1 MTLMSKMNVSD
12 IQRRL
17 SNYVPTTY
25 QSIYGF
31 AASFKDGFV
40 GSLDTA
46 AEIAV
51 EIGGTI
57 AVDTAIGAA
66 FFGAPT
72 AGGAAPVGAV
82 VGAAVGVGRG
92 LQILYK
98 TLSAAKQVMSSAWY
112 LTGYGK
118 LPRLAMQWGVLRT
131 TGASALVGATSNSLI
146 DYVGQKENIALAN
159 SLYFYN
165 PDMQSVFSMDE
176 VVGAA
181 AAGALF
187 GASLGMV
194 GHVISTVAVRGNNA
208 AARNAFAQQGIDPA
222 FAPQQ
227 RNPFQR
233 TKDNIAA
240 FRNRKAVTIQDPIA
254 GAIQTAVSKGVDP
267 TVVDINAAARTTS
280 TAIDAASV
288 ASNPKDAANL
298 PDHSLNRR
306 QPNEPMRAFTIRAV
320 LGKFVTS
327 VTDLLDADSAGGRF
341 SLLTPREQYLTLLR
355 TEDHMRDFSAMTDIE
370 TDLTNKAAGQPEQ
383 MRIIDPV
390 TGRSSSPAN
399 NVAKL
404 YGELDEARSILEK
417 TISKEDQAEA
427 RLAHKNGTELAPRT
441 ISSAVDKATSN
452 VRGIMENASEGRH
465 NPSEATGPKV
475 EPPATAEGENAA
487 QGTTAPAL
495 PTQKKVDEITQDTA
509 EDMSLLTDAE
519 MEDPKVTGAIE
530 RNINRQL
537 FGEEKEHT
545 LRSLSRGLAKAR
557 KLTPDQQKN
566 INASLDNPRSFL
578 KNATGNKTYIKNFFN
593 RLDQLVTLGHITDVD
608 RRIILASTVNT
619 SFTSNVAAKI
629 SDMGTRADD
638 RASTSL
644 AGDIKIGK
652 LDTSVAGNT
661 RVENVLHEIGHV
673 EELHAY
679 GSSLMDM
686 RKLFTSEQAFLDA
699 AQQVLGTDNF
709 NKYYLAG
716 NTQELMAQ
724 VKAKMM
730 IDEVKLA
737 VFLKTANSNAVE
749 KTLLHRFLSVGT
761 TLVEVFNSLK
771 LSKVDAEDEMYT
783 AVKNVLSQL
792 EKNSGPLMTRITYQ
806 NRVTAA
812 LKQFPATGKKLSPAE
827 KVAFTKVL
835 NDKISAKLTKTEPSL
850 KDMLF
855 TKDEVQSLHALTV
868 HADGTVDPIRLDAYL
883 NVKRD
888 GITVKNRA
896 KFAQIF
902 QSYMEINKRY
912 LASTVDIH
920 IQSMK
925 ENGYRAVPNNPIIMD
940 SSLNRKDQI
949 IALREYHKNLTP
961 EQLVVTPSYLD
972 ISFGSFQGIQSIN
985 FLLETAADQDAAE
998 YRLEMGDLF
1007 APQRKPTNVG
1017 NYIVMDTV
1025 RDTLDSLLTSTN
1037 TNELPRLPQRVR
1049 EATNLLKSATSID
1062 INKFTVRVVKD
1073 PKENVGFIPN
1083 TDNVG
1088 GVITVLDRGSIEDN
1102 KDMPLLL
1109 LTDLMKAM
1117 ESQGQG
1123 KRLKKVKELLLN
1135 KETKFDKMFK
1145 DTVVTYP
1152 NSTEPMAL
1160 RHSSPLPIPYEDFP
1174 SDIRFKIGLTG
1185 GDEALGAGVYFTNNG
1200 KDGSKYGNY
1209 NTDVY
1214 VNIKKP
1220 FIVDTLGYLKKLKTD
1235 PRRISVPFSSTRHVF
1250 NYQISYLLE
1259 KFITENKIE
1268 IDPTW
1273 LKNLQNNRLHAVRD
1287 LPDNLKEA
1295 LELQDGTWQK
1305 SYEKIGIWEEQK
1317 LNLISQELL
1326 DSAGN
1331 DPYKLNDIMREHSSR
1346 ASITVPVQAEAR
1358 IIAHRLLQR
1367 MGYDGIFAPSFQYN
1381 DYSGQV
1387 TVTNNDHYV
1396 ILDPKQA
1403 RSINNVSFNE
1413 TATGLMFAPKAK
1425 LPVAY
1430 TKTTAVRRLATL
1442 SNEIS
1447 DSPQTNAEFKNN
1459 IQTMFGVDDKLF
1471 TALLSNIKKPEVSIT
1486 TTRKIPVVKE
1496 EPVVPLTPEQIKA
1509 QEQKALYS
1517 TVPDENII
1525 TDPSLIGTTDET
1537 IRGTGTGELVNY
1549 HQTII
1554 RRIVKALDSG
1564 KLTVGVNGIRRLNLV
1579 ERKLA
1584 ILDVHEHAQL
1594 VNDLEIADAKFE
1606 PSDLSKINE
1615 LINARE
1621 DDDLNNSKL
1630 RPNDPLTGE
1639 SLNRFWKERFDVAR
1653 QIGSR
1658 LKKKFSSLGFKNSQ
1672 TSLDAILTAMN
1683 TAQALGDATLVRKD
1697 GTIRTRNHLLN
1708 YLANSAWQI
1717 IIKELTPQETR
1728 AGLTG
1733 SNWGLF
1739 IETENEIIN
1748 SSYYTDVKELT
1759 YDGTN
1764 EQWMESEKKRGSMLY
1779 QQFVKAYGTKYDLK
1793 GEASNVEGEP
1803 PQLVST
1809 IRGEDKEYS
1818 AKLDRKSKAF
1828 RFIIDLAEENKY
1840 SLFDKKDKG
1849 WMEFV
1854 VRNIIEGKE
1863 YAEIVTLGRDVGYNK
1878 TVNNVKDAHRFFKE
1892 NVKKFTEL
1900 FLPEG
1905 LTIDDLDGNQ
1915 VLASMVVENMRK
1927 KTELDSDLA
1936 FKTKTE
1942 NEILQD
1948 SQRATEEQNNT
1959 DELEQHIDTTDPAEE
1974 TSQPVIS
1981 PKESEEPVTAVIQVD
1996 GKTTPVTG
2004 LTPHVTPVV
2013 AERVVQQGR
2022 NPNGQFTSSTPKR
2035 AIKFITGDFRAWG
2048 KATGVAGKL
2057 FFASFK
2063 TMEGI
2068 LLSLPKDS
2076 LKKINVAQAVDI
2088 LTRLFE
2094 EGKEKEAIKQFMS
2107 LMEHL
2112 DIEGVKLIDPKDGRT
2127 VMNFI
2132 FDQHQWSYGGI
2143 SRFVEPK
2150 VAPKTEAKVAPKTE
2164 AKAKPKAA
2172 PAKTTTPTVTTP
2184 TTAAAVAPSSKPKPA
2199 GKGTAPDGTTVPVI
2213 QPKAVEV
2220 TDLPEGSH
2228 IPIISEHDRIA
2239 NGLIESNESLRDGG
2253 VDATSFT
2260 ALFKKFVRSLSKD
2273 ARKKL
2278 GTGIPESFKSVFIDF
2293 VELNASI
2300 MHHNRTIFGS
2310 EKIIQKFWKQVDIL
2324 LAVEDGLTI
2333 KNQLRVRKSMKEI
2346 YAIAAD
2352 MVSINNTKF
2361 IPPVTHDSVIMRNG
2375 KFSLGT
2381 VSKEVKSVLDARD
2394 TSGNPLIPYTAEE
2407 LRSREQVKPKD
2418 TPLPGVANSKITRAP
2433 EEELVPE
2440 VELTN
2445 SDRIDTIASKVNNS
2459 SNMLLRQN
2467 NFISLI
2473 FGGSERSNRNRW
2485 RLFMSKAV
2493 NFIQM
2498 GSNMGSTLRSM
2509 HLTVRFLSMFMDDS
2523 RAMTGQLV
2531 SPEGIPI
2538 KSAAKAKQD
2547 AVMFTAN
2554 LTRIHHTL
2562 SAEAIALKMTPEEKK
2577 LLQKIQIQA
2586 WKNKTSP
2593 TSSELTAAF
2602 GEKDFSKL
2610 ESILKNYRLEL
2621 IHLNTE
2627 VLKLEEKTQWRTVVD
2642 KNGDLVEAEDYLPIQ
2657 VHVEKLMSILSDN
2670 QRYKTLMASIVNT
2683 RKESKLADDML
2694 DVNTLITMGILN
2706 IEKQNTFYT
2715 KNRKFALTSG
2725 SMLDSDSLSK
2735 LYEYSVASNANLDF
2749 SKQLGI
2755 KGKDWFLIEKGNEAK
2770 IYRIPKTIEDLSEAD
2785 LVKYRDTV
2793 KGEQQHVTSQWKQ
2806 EFNGKSLIEVEMKE
2820 LLDFKT
2826 KQGKYHYSKTT
2837 MVDNRPVLDRNHHDD
2852 YFSTVRNFSVEELL
2866 SDSELFNIARTDLH
2880 SAYQNFAK
2888 YRMFDLIFQES
2899 IDQLAGSTGLRPKD
2913 FFRLLEAKVHKHIE
2927 DFDSIKAVDKKANH
2941 DDVASGFSRLIWQYA
2956 QYNGSIP
2963 RLGAESR
2970 IIANVSR
2977 ATRNLVSTSS
2987 GLGWGLSQA
2996 PETVMEILK
3005 NIPSTKGLSVP
3016 VGMFKYLNNLL
3027 KFWDRGDSATR
3038 LEVGDLITSLE
3049 EYSKDHSTH
3058 FNEGTGDVDFDSDT
3072 SKPYR
3077 AIWNSGRN
3085 STGLTGNTADFLE
3098 KTGQT
3103 VVLAGGVTDGTNLAR
3118 YYGKAR
3124 HVRDLTAM
3132 MRDGKLKE
3140 FLRLRALPENRAAM
3154 QALLEGSFKSA
3165 AEERKLWKMHKSLA
3179 RQAGGLDSLLA
3190 LKAIKVG
3197 LDSPAKL
3204 EAMMYGMNAANALD
3218 GVLDFRDLHMV
3229 YRDLKNM
3236 KDPPIDPELYRA
3248 AASDFQYGIEGLVR
3262 KRTVT
3267 HGFGLNQTLSA
3278 FHSSEVGKLL
3288 GSLTSYMRSWFDDVM
3303 LNAPERGAVG
3313 LMFGGIIS
3321 VAVLETVIS
3330 LLREWMSGREME
3342 DIMAELENDPSEF
3355 VLRIATRMPVMGS
3368 LSPVFEGSLRE
3379 IKYMTGGAQR
3389 GSDQLIK
3396 SLTSLGGG
3404 SPNVGINS
3412 VASLLNTVKDASGDI
3427 IDGSMEGDSKLVAKG
3442 LLKVPGHF
3450 INKSPQMLPVRI
3462 LEEQMDL
3469 DDKHTAQFIIDGL
3482 QKKPYRYLS
3491 QQRGGSGGFRG
3502 GSKAAPQ
3509 SPVAAPVTTQTM
3521 PQSAA
3526 LKAAQRPEMGR
3537 QVKQYVPP
3545 VTPSKP
3551 NSGVS
3556 ERLGKLLDNPSYTP
3570 TPPM

>member
-1 MTLMSKMNVSD
+1 
-12 IQRRL
+12 
-17 SNYVPTTY
+17 
-25 QSIYGF
+25 
-31 AASFKDGFV
+31 
-40 GSLDTA
+40 
-46 AEIAV
+46 
-51 EIGGTI
+51 
-57 AVDTAIGAA
+57 
-66 FFGAPT
+66 
-72 AGGAAPVGAV
+72 
-82 VGAAVGVGRG
+82 
-92 LQILYK
+92 
-98 TLSAAKQVMSSAWY
+98 
-112 LTGYGK
+112 
-118 LPRLAMQWGVLRT
+118 
-131 TGASALVGATSNSLI
+131 
-146 DYVGQKENIALAN
+146 
-159 SLYFYN
+159 
-165 PDMQSVFSMDE
+165 
-176 VVGAA
+176 
-181 AAGALF
+181 
-187 GASLGMV
+187 
-194 GHVISTVAVRGNNA
+194 
-208 AARNAFAQQGIDPA
+208 
-222 FAPQQ
+222 
-227 RNPFQR
+227 
-233 TKDNIAA
+233 
-240 FRNRKAVTIQDPIA
+240 
-254 GAIQTAVSKGVDP
+254 
-267 TVVDINAAARTTS
+267 
-280 TAIDAASV
+280 
-288 ASNPKDAANL
+288 
-298 PDHSLNRR
+298 
-306 QPNEPMRAFTIRAV
+306 
-320 LGKFVTS
+320 
-327 VTDLLDADSAGGRF
+327 
-341 SLLTPREQYLTLLR
+341 
-355 TEDHMRDFSAMTDIE
+355 
-370 TDLTNKAAGQPEQ
+370 
-383 MRIIDPV
+383 
-390 TGRSSSPAN
+390 
-399 NVAKL
+399 
-404 YGELDEARSILEK
+404 
-417 TISKEDQAEA
+417 
-427 RLAHKNGTELAPRT
+427 
-441 ISSAVDKATSN
+441 
-452 VRGIMENASEGRH
+452 
-465 NPSEATGPKV
+465 
-475 EPPATAEGENAA
+475 
-487 QGTTAPAL
+487 
-495 PTQKKVDEITQDTA
+495 
-509 EDMSLLTDAE
+509 
-519 MEDPKVTGAIE
+519 
-530 RNINRQL
+530 
-537 FGEEKEHT
+537 
-545 LRSLSRGLAKAR
+545 
-557 KLTPDQQKN
+557 
-566 INASLDNPRSFL
+566 
-578 KNATGNKTYIKNFFN
+578 
-593 RLDQLVTLGHITDVD
+593 
-608 RRIILASTVNT
+608 
-619 SFTSNVAAKI
+619 
-629 SDMGTRADD
+629 
-638 RASTSL
+638 
-644 AGDIKIGK
+644 
-652 LDTSVAGNT
+652 
-661 RVENVLHEIGHV
+661 
-673 EELHAY
+673 
-679 GSSLMDM
+679 
-686 RKLFTSEQAFLDA
+686 
-699 AQQVLGTDNF
+699 
-709 NKYYLAG
+709 
-716 NTQELMAQ
+716 
-724 VKAKMM
+724 
-730 IDEVKLA
+730 
-737 VFLKTANSNAVE
+737 
-749 KTLLHRFLSVGT
+749 
-761 TLVEVFNSLK
+761 
-771 LSKVDAEDEMYT
+771 
-783 AVKNVLSQL
+783 
-792 EKNSGPLMTRITYQ
+792 
-806 NRVTAA
+806 
-812 LKQFPATGKKLSPAE
+812 
-827 KVAFTKVL
+827 
-835 NDKISAKLTKTEPSL
+835 
-850 KDMLF
+850 
-855 TKDEVQSLHALTV
+855 
-868 HADGTVDPIRLDAYL
+868 
-883 NVKRD
+883 
-888 GITVKNRA
+888 
-896 KFAQIF
+896 
-902 QSYMEINKRY
+902 
-912 LASTVDIH
+912 
-920 IQSMK
+920 
-925 ENGYRAVPNNPIIMD
+925 
-940 SSLNRKDQI
+940 
-949 IALREYHKNLTP
+949 
-961 EQLVVTPSYLD
+961 
-972 ISFGSFQGIQSIN
+972 
-985 FLLETAADQDAAE
+985 
-998 YRLEMGDLF
+998 
-1007 APQRKPTNVG
+1007 
-1017 NYIVMDTV
+1017 
-1025 RDTLDSLLTSTN
+1025 
-1037 TNELPRLPQRVR
+1037 
-1049 EATNLLKSATSID
+1049 
-1062 INKFTVRVVKD
+1062 
-1073 PKENVGFIPN
+1073 
-1083 TDNVG
+1083 
-1088 GVITVLDRGSIEDN
+1088 
-1102 KDMPLLL
+1102 
-1109 LTDLMKAM
+1109 
-1117 ESQGQG
+1117 
-1123 KRLKKVKELLLN
+1123 
-1135 KETKFDKMFK
+1135 
-1145 DTVVTYP
+1145 
-1152 NSTEPMAL
+1152 
-1160 RHSSPLPIPYEDFP
+1160 
-1174 SDIRFKIGLTG
+1174 
-1185 GDEALGAGVYFTNNG
+1185 
-1200 KDGSKYGNY
+1200 
-1209 NTDVY
+1209 
-1214 VNIKKP
+1214 
-1220 FIVDTLGYLKKLKTD
+1220 
-1235 PRRISVPFSSTRHVF
+1235 
-1250 NYQISYLLE
+1250 
-1259 KFITENKIE
+1259 
-1268 IDPTW
+1268 
-1273 LKNLQNNRLHAVRD
+1273 
-1287 LPDNLKEA
+1287 
-1295 LELQDGTWQK
+1295 
-1305 SYEKIGIWEEQK
+1305 
-1317 LNLISQELL
+1317 
-1326 DSAGN
+1326 
-1331 DPYKLNDIMREHSSR
+1331 
-1346 ASITVPVQAEAR
+1346 
-1358 IIAHRLLQR
+1358 
-1367 MGYDGIFAPSFQYN
+1367 
-1381 DYSGQV
+1381 
-1387 TVTNNDHYV
+1387 
-1396 ILDPKQA
+1396 
-1403 RSINNVSFNE
+1403 
-1413 TATGLMFAPKAK
+1413 
-1425 LPVAY
+1425 
-1430 TKTTAVRRLATL
+1430 
-1442 SNEIS
+1442 
-1447 DSPQTNAEFKNN
+1447 
-1459 IQTMFGVDDKLF
+1459 
-1471 TALLSNIKKPEVSIT
+1471 
-1486 TTRKIPVVKE
+1486 
-1496 EPVVPLTPEQIKA
+1496 
-1509 QEQKALYS
+1509 
-1517 TVPDENII
+1517 
-1525 TDPSLIGTTDET
+1525 
-1537 IRGTGTGELVNY
+1537 
-1549 HQTII
+1549 
-1554 RRIVKALDSG
+1554 
-1564 KLTVGVNGIRRLNLV
+1564 
-1579 ERKLA
+1579 
-1584 ILDVHEHAQL
+1584 
-1594 VNDLEIADAKFE
+1594 
-1606 PSDLSKINE
+1606 
-1615 LINARE
+1615 
-1621 DDDLNNSKL
+1621 
-1630 RPNDPLTGE
+1630 
-1639 SLNRFWKERFDVAR
+1639 
-1653 QIGSR
+1653 
-1658 LKKKFSSLGFKNSQ
+1658 
-1672 TSLDAILTAMN
+1672 
-1683 TAQALGDATLVRKD
+1683 
-1697 GTIRTRNHLLN
+1697 
-1708 YLANSAWQI
+1708 
-1717 IIKELTPQETR
+1717 
-1728 AGLTG
+1728 
-1733 SNWGLF
+1733 
-1739 IETENEIIN
+1739 
-1748 SSYYTDVKELT
+1748 
-1759 YDGTN
+1759 
-1764 EQWMESEKKRGSMLY
+1764 
-1779 QQFVKAYGTKYDLK
+1779 
-1793 GEASNVEGEP
+1793 
-1803 PQLVST
+1803 
-1809 IRGEDKEYS
+1809 
-1818 AKLDRKSKAF
+1818 
-1828 RFIIDLAEENKY
+1828 
-1840 SLFDKKDKG
+1840 
-1849 WMEFV
+1849 
-1854 VRNIIEGKE
+1854 
-1863 YAEIVTLGRDVGYNK
+1863 
-1878 TVNNVKDAHRFFKE
+1878 
-1892 NVKKFTEL
+1892 
-1900 FLPEG
+1900 
-1905 LTIDDLDGNQ
+1905 
-1915 VLASMVVENMRK
+1915 
-1927 KTELDSDLA
+1927 
-1936 FKTKTE
+1936 
-1942 NEILQD
+1942 
-1948 SQRATEEQNNT
+1948 
-1959 DELEQHIDTTDPAEE
+1959 
-1974 TSQPVIS
+1974 
-1981 PKESEEPVTAVIQVD
+1981 
-1996 GKTTPVTG
+1996 
-2004 LTPHVTPVV
+2004 
-2013 AERVVQQGR
+2013 
-2022 NPNGQFTSSTPKR
+2022 
-2035 AIKFITGDFRAWG
+2035 
-2048 KATGVAGKL
+2048 
-2057 FFASFK
+2057 
-2063 TMEGI
+2063 MEGI

-2094 EGKEKEAIKQFMS
+2094 DGKEKEAIKQFMS

-2172 PAKTTTPTVTTP
+2172 PATTTTPAVTTP
-2184 TTAAAVAPSSKPKPA
+2184 TTPAAVAPASKPKLA

-2346 YAIAAD
+2346 YAAAAD

-2381 VSKEVKSVLDARD
+2381 ISKEVKSVLDARD

-2407 LRSREQVKPKD
+2407 LRSREQAKPKD

-2445 SDRIDTIASKVNNS
+2445 SDRIDTIASKVNKS

-2554 LTRIHHTL
+2554 LTRIHHAL
-2562 SAEAIALKMTPEEKK
+2562 SSEAVALKMTPAEKK

-2593 TSSELTAAF
+2593 TNSELTAAF

-2670 QRYKTLMASIVNT
+2670 ERYKTLMASIVNT

-2770 IYRIPKTIEDLSEAD
+2770 VYRIPKTIEDLSEAD

-2806 EFNGKSLIEVEMKE
+2806 EFNGKSLIEV
-2820 LLDFKT
+2820 KT

-2852 YFSTVRNFSVEELL
+2852 YFSTVRNFSVDELL
-2866 SDSELFNIARTDLH
+2866 SDSELFNISRTDLH

-3027 KFWDRGDSATR
+3027 KFWNRGDSATR
-3038 LEVGDLITSLE
+3038 FEVGDLITSLE

-3058 FNEGTGDVDFDSDT
+3058 FNEGTGDVDFDTDT

-3154 QALLEGSFKSA
+3154 QKLLEGSFASA

-3179 RQAGGLDSLLA
+3179 RQAGGLDPLLA

-3342 DIMAELENDPSEF
+3342 DIMAELENDPSEY

-3368 LSPVFEGSLRE
+3368 LSPVFEGGLRE
-3379 IKYMTGGAQR
+3379 VKYMTGGAQR

-3396 SLTSLGGG
+3396 SLTSMGGG

-3469 DDKHTAQFIIDGL
+3469 DEKHAAQFIIDGL
-3482 QKKPYRYLS
+3482 QKKPYRFLS

-3502 GSKAAPQ
+3502 GSRAAPQ
-3509 SPVAAPVTTQTM
+3509 APVAAPVTTQTM
-3521 PQSAA
+3521 PQSTA
-3526 LKAAQRPEMGR
+3526 LKNAQRPEMGR
-3537 QVKQYVPP
+3537 QVKEYVAPAP
-3545 VTPSKP
+3545 PSKP

>member
-1 MTLMSKMNVSD
+1 
-12 IQRRL
+12 
-17 SNYVPTTY
+17 
-25 QSIYGF
+25 
-31 AASFKDGFV
+31 
-40 GSLDTA
+40 
-46 AEIAV
+46 
-51 EIGGTI
+51 
-57 AVDTAIGAA
+57 
-66 FFGAPT
+66 
-72 AGGAAPVGAV
+72 
-82 VGAAVGVGRG
+82 
-92 LQILYK
+92 
-98 TLSAAKQVMSSAWY
+98 
-112 LTGYGK
+112 
-118 LPRLAMQWGVLRT
+118 
-131 TGASALVGATSNSLI
+131 
-146 DYVGQKENIALAN
+146 
-159 SLYFYN
+159 
-165 PDMQSVFSMDE
+165 
-176 VVGAA
+176 
-181 AAGALF
+181 
-187 GASLGMV
+187 
-194 GHVISTVAVRGNNA
+194 
-208 AARNAFAQQGIDPA
+208 
-222 FAPQQ
+222 
-227 RNPFQR
+227 
-233 TKDNIAA
+233 
-240 FRNRKAVTIQDPIA
+240 
-254 GAIQTAVSKGVDP
+254 
-267 TVVDINAAARTTS
+267 
-280 TAIDAASV
+280 
-288 ASNPKDAANL
+288 
-298 PDHSLNRR
+298 
-306 QPNEPMRAFTIRAV
+306 
-320 LGKFVTS
+320 
-327 VTDLLDADSAGGRF
+327 
-341 SLLTPREQYLTLLR
+341 
-355 TEDHMRDFSAMTDIE
+355 
-370 TDLTNKAAGQPEQ
+370 
-383 MRIIDPV
+383 
-390 TGRSSSPAN
+390 
-399 NVAKL
+399 
-404 YGELDEARSILEK
+404 
-417 TISKEDQAEA
+417 
-427 RLAHKNGTELAPRT
+427 
-441 ISSAVDKATSN
+441 
-452 VRGIMENASEGRH
+452 
-465 NPSEATGPKV
+465 
-475 EPPATAEGENAA
+475 
-487 QGTTAPAL
+487 
-495 PTQKKVDEITQDTA
+495 
-509 EDMSLLTDAE
+509 
-519 MEDPKVTGAIE
+519 
-530 RNINRQL
+530 
-537 FGEEKEHT
+537 
-545 LRSLSRGLAKAR
+545 
-557 KLTPDQQKN
+557 
-566 INASLDNPRSFL
+566 
-578 KNATGNKTYIKNFFN
+578 
-593 RLDQLVTLGHITDVD
+593 
-608 RRIILASTVNT
+608 
-619 SFTSNVAAKI
+619 
-629 SDMGTRADD
+629 
-638 RASTSL
+638 
-644 AGDIKIGK
+644 
-652 LDTSVAGNT
+652 
-661 RVENVLHEIGHV
+661 
-673 EELHAY
+673 
-679 GSSLMDM
+679 
-686 RKLFTSEQAFLDA
+686 
-699 AQQVLGTDNF
+699 
-709 NKYYLAG
+709 
-716 NTQELMAQ
+716 
-724 VKAKMM
+724 
-730 IDEVKLA
+730 
-737 VFLKTANSNAVE
+737 
-749 KTLLHRFLSVGT
+749 
-761 TLVEVFNSLK
+761 
-771 LSKVDAEDEMYT
+771 
-783 AVKNVLSQL
+783 
-792 EKNSGPLMTRITYQ
+792 
-806 NRVTAA
+806 
-812 LKQFPATGKKLSPAE
+812 
-827 KVAFTKVL
+827 
-835 NDKISAKLTKTEPSL
+835 
-850 KDMLF
+850 
-855 TKDEVQSLHALTV
+855 
-868 HADGTVDPIRLDAYL
+868 
-883 NVKRD
+883 
-888 GITVKNRA
+888 
-896 KFAQIF
+896 
-902 QSYMEINKRY
+902 
-912 LASTVDIH
+912 
-920 IQSMK
+920 
-925 ENGYRAVPNNPIIMD
+925 
-940 SSLNRKDQI
+940 
-949 IALREYHKNLTP
+949 
-961 EQLVVTPSYLD
+961 
-972 ISFGSFQGIQSIN
+972 
-985 FLLETAADQDAAE
+985 
-998 YRLEMGDLF
+998 
-1007 APQRKPTNVG
+1007 
-1017 NYIVMDTV
+1017 
-1025 RDTLDSLLTSTN
+1025 
-1037 TNELPRLPQRVR
+1037 
-1049 EATNLLKSATSID
+1049 
-1062 INKFTVRVVKD
+1062 
-1073 PKENVGFIPN
+1073 
-1083 TDNVG
+1083 
-1088 GVITVLDRGSIEDN
+1088 
-1102 KDMPLLL
+1102 
-1109 LTDLMKAM
+1109 
-1117 ESQGQG
+1117 
-1123 KRLKKVKELLLN
+1123 
-1135 KETKFDKMFK
+1135 
-1145 DTVVTYP
+1145 
-1152 NSTEPMAL
+1152 
-1160 RHSSPLPIPYEDFP
+1160 
-1174 SDIRFKIGLTG
+1174 
-1185 GDEALGAGVYFTNNG
+1185 
-1200 KDGSKYGNY
+1200 
-1209 NTDVY
+1209 
-1214 VNIKKP
+1214 
-1220 FIVDTLGYLKKLKTD
+1220 
-1235 PRRISVPFSSTRHVF
+1235 
-1250 NYQISYLLE
+1250 
-1259 KFITENKIE
+1259 
-1268 IDPTW
+1268 
-1273 LKNLQNNRLHAVRD
+1273 
-1287 LPDNLKEA
+1287 
-1295 LELQDGTWQK
+1295 
-1305 SYEKIGIWEEQK
+1305 
-1317 LNLISQELL
+1317 
-1326 DSAGN
+1326 
-1331 DPYKLNDIMREHSSR
+1331 
-1346 ASITVPVQAEAR
+1346 
-1358 IIAHRLLQR
+1358 
-1367 MGYDGIFAPSFQYN
+1367 
-1381 DYSGQV
+1381 
-1387 TVTNNDHYV
+1387 
-1396 ILDPKQA
+1396 
-1403 RSINNVSFNE
+1403 
-1413 TATGLMFAPKAK
+1413 
-1425 LPVAY
+1425 
-1430 TKTTAVRRLATL
+1430 
-1442 SNEIS
+1442 
-1447 DSPQTNAEFKNN
+1447 
-1459 IQTMFGVDDKLF
+1459 
-1471 TALLSNIKKPEVSIT
+1471 
-1486 TTRKIPVVKE
+1486 
-1496 EPVVPLTPEQIKA
+1496 
-1509 QEQKALYS
+1509 
-1517 TVPDENII
+1517 
-1525 TDPSLIGTTDET
+1525 
-1537 IRGTGTGELVNY
+1537 
-1549 HQTII
+1549 
-1554 RRIVKALDSG
+1554 
-1564 KLTVGVNGIRRLNLV
+1564 
-1579 ERKLA
+1579 
-1584 ILDVHEHAQL
+1584 
-1594 VNDLEIADAKFE
+1594 
-1606 PSDLSKINE
+1606 
-1615 LINARE
+1615 
-1621 DDDLNNSKL
+1621 
-1630 RPNDPLTGE
+1630 
-1639 SLNRFWKERFDVAR
+1639 
-1653 QIGSR
+1653 
-1658 LKKKFSSLGFKNSQ
+1658 
-1672 TSLDAILTAMN
+1672 
-1683 TAQALGDATLVRKD
+1683 
-1697 GTIRTRNHLLN
+1697 
-1708 YLANSAWQI
+1708 
-1717 IIKELTPQETR
+1717 
-1728 AGLTG
+1728 
-1733 SNWGLF
+1733 
-1739 IETENEIIN
+1739 
-1748 SSYYTDVKELT
+1748 
-1759 YDGTN
+1759 
-1764 EQWMESEKKRGSMLY
+1764 
-1779 QQFVKAYGTKYDLK
+1779 
-1793 GEASNVEGEP
+1793 
-1803 PQLVST
+1803 
-1809 IRGEDKEYS
+1809 
-1818 AKLDRKSKAF
+1818 
-1828 RFIIDLAEENKY
+1828 
-1840 SLFDKKDKG
+1840 
-1849 WMEFV
+1849 
-1854 VRNIIEGKE
+1854 
-1863 YAEIVTLGRDVGYNK
+1863 
-1878 TVNNVKDAHRFFKE
+1878 
-1892 NVKKFTEL
+1892 
-1900 FLPEG
+1900 
-1905 LTIDDLDGNQ
+1905 
-1915 VLASMVVENMRK
+1915 
-1927 KTELDSDLA
+1927 
-1936 FKTKTE
+1936 
-1942 NEILQD
+1942 
-1948 SQRATEEQNNT
+1948 
-1959 DELEQHIDTTDPAEE
+1959 
-1974 TSQPVIS
+1974 
-1981 PKESEEPVTAVIQVD
+1981 
-1996 GKTTPVTG
+1996 
-2004 LTPHVTPVV
+2004 
-2013 AERVVQQGR
+2013 
-2022 NPNGQFTSSTPKR
+2022 
-2035 AIKFITGDFRAWG
+2035 
-2048 KATGVAGKL
+2048 
-2057 FFASFK
+2057 
-2063 TMEGI
+2063 
-2068 LLSLPKDS
+2068 
-2076 LKKINVAQAVDI
+2076 
-2088 LTRLFE
+2088 
-2094 EGKEKEAIKQFMS
+2094 
-2107 LMEHL
+2107 
-2112 DIEGVKLIDPKDGRT
+2112 
-2127 VMNFI
+2127 
-2132 FDQHQWSYGGI
+2132 
-2143 SRFVEPK
+2143 
-2150 VAPKTEAKVAPKTE
+2150 
-2164 AKAKPKAA
+2164 
-2172 PAKTTTPTVTTP
+2172 
-2184 TTAAAVAPSSKPKPA
+2184 
-2199 GKGTAPDGTTVPVI
+2199 
-2213 QPKAVEV
+2213 
-2220 TDLPEGSH
+2220 
-2228 IPIISEHDRIA
+2228 
-2239 NGLIESNESLRDGG
+2239 
-2253 VDATSFT
+2253 
-2260 ALFKKFVRSLSKD
+2260 
-2273 ARKKL
+2273 
-2278 GTGIPESFKSVFIDF
+2278 
-2293 VELNASI
+2293 